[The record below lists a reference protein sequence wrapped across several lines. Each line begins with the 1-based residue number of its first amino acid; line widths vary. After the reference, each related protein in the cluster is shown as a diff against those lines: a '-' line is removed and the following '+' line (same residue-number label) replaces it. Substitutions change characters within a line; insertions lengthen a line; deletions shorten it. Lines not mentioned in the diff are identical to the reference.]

1 MSIAAEKERLRREI
15 GALRRRIDPAR
26 RTLAGD
32 AVARHVLAWPGLR
45 PARRVALYA
54 ALPDELP
61 TDRLMGALL
70 ARGHALL
77 LPRAADS
84 ERLEFAA
91 VSERSLL
98 APGVFGVLE
107 PPPEAPATP
116 LREDDLVLLPGVA
129 FDRWG
134 ARLGRGGGWYDR
146 SLPPAFATSSVLPS
160 RPSSWNAFPSPQRI
174 DGCAASSPS
183 ADSGAAGRAT
193 PPGDHARD
201 PS

>member
-146 SLPPAFATSSVLPS
+146 SLPPGVRDLFGLAFEAQLLERVPVTATDRRVRGVFTERGL
-160 RPSSWNAFPSPQRI
+160 RCCR
-174 DGCAASSPS
+174 
-183 ADSGAAGRAT
+183 
-193 PPGDHARD
+193 ARD
-201 PS
+201 ASGGPRS